1 MNINE
6 YLESSPIPAPRIRCR
21 DGFTMSVQAS
31 EFHYCTPRNNTGP
44 WVCVEV
50 GFPSQKE
57 DLLME
62 YAEDPDHP
70 TETVYGYVPVEIVI
84 EIIEKHGGT
93 VSP

>member
-6 YLESSPIPAPRIRCR
+6 YLKSNPFPAPRIRCR
-21 DGFTMSVQAS
+21 DGFIMSVQVS
-31 EFHYCTPRNNTGP
+31 KCHYCTPRNNIGP
-44 WVCVEV
+44 WTHVEV

-70 TETVYGYVPVEIVI
+70 TETVYGYVPVEIVMAV
-84 EIIEKHGGT
+84 IEKHGGA

>member
-6 YLESSPIPAPRIRCR
+6 YLRSNPIPAPHIQCR

-31 EFHYCTPRNNTGP
+31 EFHYCTPKNNIGP
-44 WVCVEV
+44 WTRVEV

-57 DLLME
+57 DLLMD

-84 EIIEKHGGT
+84 AIIERHGGT
-93 VSP
+93 VLP